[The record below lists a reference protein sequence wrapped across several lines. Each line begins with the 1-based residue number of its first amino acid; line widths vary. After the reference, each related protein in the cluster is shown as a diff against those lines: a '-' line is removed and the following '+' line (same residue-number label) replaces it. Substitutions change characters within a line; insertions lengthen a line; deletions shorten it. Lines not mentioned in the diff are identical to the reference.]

1 MPMSELVAALKGAL
15 DYTRLYRRQTFV
27 LKIGGETL
35 GNPRAV
41 RNLAMQ
47 VALLDSLSIR
57 LVVVHGGG
65 PQATRL
71 SRELGVPVEIVAGRR
86 VTTPA
91 ALEVAKMVFA
101 GQLNVELLAALRR
114 QGVRG
119 VGLSGVDAGLIT
131 AERREKVTVRDDDGN
146 ERLVDF
152 GEVGDVTAVDPTL
165 IETLVARHYVP
176 VVASLAATDDG
187 RVLNVNADTIAER
200 LAVALGAKKLIFLT
214 SSPGLLRD
222 ARDPS
227 SLVTFASP
235 EDLEA
240 MLASEAISAGMRPKV
255 EACQRAV
262 QGGVKRTHII
272 DGRAEDSLLVELF
285 TGAGAGTMIVGHR
298 EAEDYREKE
307 L

>member
-1 MPMSELVAALKGAL
+1 MSELVAALKGAL

-35 GNPRAV
+35 GDPRAV

-86 VTTPA
+86 VTSPA
-91 ALEVAKMVFA
+91 TLEVAKMVFA
-101 GQLNVELLAALRR
+101 GQLNVELLAALRS

-119 VGLSGVDAGLIT
+119 VGLSGVDANLIT
-131 AERREKVTVRDDDGN
+131 ARRREKVTVKDDDGSRR
-146 ERLVDF
+146 EVDY

-176 VVASLAATDDG
+176 VVASLAATDEG

-200 LAVALGAKKLIFLT
+200 LAVALEAKKLIFLT

-222 ARDPS
+222 VDDSS

-235 EDLEA
+235 EDLLE
-240 MLASEAISAGMRPKV
+240 MLESGAISAGMRPKV
-255 EACQRAV
+255 EACLRAV
-262 QGGVKRTHII
+262 KGGVKRTHII
-272 DGRAEDSLLVELF
+272 DGRAEDSLLIELF
-285 TGAGAGTMIVGHR
+285 TGAGAGTMIVGQR
-298 EAEDYREKE
+298 EAESYREKE
-307 L
+307 H